1 MTVTTFFFQVSI
13 DGTHFSCPFVWQ
25 KHFAE
30 VMVKFR
36 KFQRPAEFEPKLSH
50 VKRELDGIQERIH
63 LLEVPSADPVA
74 LQERHDACMVG
85 SLLCVDMTL
94 VQRVVSCV

>member
-1 MTVTTFFFQVSI
+1 M
-13 DGTHFSCPFVWQ
+13 CPQ
-25 KHFAE
+25 KHYAE
-30 VMVKFR
+30 VVVKFS

-63 LLEVPSADPVA
+63 LLEVPSADPTA

-85 SLLCVDMTL
+85 AQSGVTL
-94 VQRVVSCV
+94 VGCVLSQAACMVGGQSDVTLVGWVVSEA